1 MMAALRP
8 RTVCSG
14 GFLSPLSSSRIRRVV
29 AGTRGPA
36 ASTIVVIDTADAP
49 LTVIRLTSL

>member
-36 ASTIVVIDTADAP
+36 ASTIDVIDTADAP
-49 LTVIRLTSL
+49 SL